1 MNSSIPVF
9 DLKFEEIPEDI
20 SRLASELH
28 SRRTMDLVIE
38 ISSSDFLSEKHIID
52 GLFYIEDSELRFIS
66 IAARNYCTAVHS
78 FQKLGNSDA
87 LLNAQEIFD
96 EAHQLEID
104 EIGHTDFASGRF
116 LGLISQKIDVL
127 KTGIEAI
134 NASDAHYVFSVLRN
148 IGNALPFLKE
158 IKSQSLV
165 DLVEAQYLKTSRDFA
180 AGMFF
185 NQLNNYLSNHP
196 DFARELYTL
205 VRNQISTEN
214 TGLYGSALIGM
225 ARAGHSVDVTEL
237 VLSDTASEFADLLAA
252 ALWALGCLKDYWEK
266 ESELKN
272 RVQQVLK
279 AVGHHSDS
287 NVSLQAWRALA
298 NAAVSQPE
306 LVTELL
312 KHAQP
317 NNQSALLVL
326 SDFAFMN
333 FKLAKDHSSF
343 AEILDALTG
352 LDADRENNFDYVLS
366 QLIEVNTHDEL
377 VYNSLTTWVVKHYDS
392 RNSDEKLGSCF
403 AHSIRELVGK
413 PLLHELITR
422 WLISDDRILGVAF
435 RDLIGHL
442 WVHEVR
448 QPVFAKDILD
458 TLTADDFKYLARRL
472 LGWVFHEEAL
482 LSLIFSLLN
491 TQNAQQR
498 TFNLA
503 YTLLVEEAGRNYPQ
517 STLEAIQEK
526 LNDASSPEEK
536 QLLEQVQTGLLT
548 YTEAIKQLPVRH
560 EFRPPIPTRIRHGIA
575 LKKSREHREARDK
588 ANEKSI
594 LRQLCTTVSLKAG
607 TGCFSLFQGKIS
619 DINRLGSFS
628 CFISLP
634 AQYVVD
640 PLNDE
645 IKNLGFISA
654 KRGDQ

>member
-1 MNSSIPVF
+1 MNNNYIPVF
-9 DLKFEEIPEDI
+9 DLELDEIPEEI
-20 SRLASELH
+20 TRLASELH

-38 ISSSDFLSEKHIID
+38 ISNPDSHSKKHIID
-52 GLFYIEDSELRFIS
+52 GFFCIEDSELRFIS
-66 IAARNYCTAVHS
+66 IAARNHCTAVHS
-78 FQKLGNSDA
+78 FRKFGNSDL
-87 LLNAQEIFD
+87 LLNAQKIFD
-96 EAHQLEID
+96 EVHQLEID
-104 EIGHTDFASGRF
+104 EIGHIDFASGRF
-116 LGLISQKIDVL
+116 LGFISQKIDVL
-127 KTGIEAI
+127 KIGAEVI
-134 NASDAHYVFSVLRN
+134 NASEAHYVFSVLRN
-148 IGNALPFLKE
+148 IGNALPFLRE
-158 IKSQSLV
+158 IKIQSLV
-165 DLVEAQYLKTSRDFA
+165 DLAKAQYQKTERDFA

-196 DFARELYTL
+196 DLARKLYTF
-205 VRNQISTEN
+205 VRNQISTDN

-225 ARAGHSVDVTEL
+225 ARADHFVDATEL
-237 VLSDTASEFADLLAA
+237 ALSDTASECIDLLAA

-279 AVGHHSDS
+279 AMGHHSDS

-306 LVTELL
+306 LVIELL

-326 SDFAFMN
+326 SDFVFMN
-333 FKLAKDHSSF
+333 FKVAKDHSSF

-352 LDADRENNFDYVLS
+352 LDVDRENNFDYVLS
-366 QLIEVNTHDEL
+366 QLIENNTHDEL
-377 VYNSLTTWVVKHYDS
+377 VYSSLTAWVVKHYDS
-392 RNSDEKLGSCF
+392 SNSDEKLGSCF

-422 WLISDDRILGVAF
+422 WLISDERILGAAF

-472 LGWVFHEEAL
+472 LGWAFHEEAL
-482 LSLIFSLLN
+482 LSLTFSLLN
-491 TQNAQQR
+491 TQDSQQR
-498 TFNLA
+498 IFNLV
-503 YTLLVEEAGRNYPQ
+503 YTLLVEEVGRNYPQ

-526 LNDASSPEEK
+526 LKDASPEEK
-536 QLLEQVQTGLLT
+536 RLLEQVRTDLLT
-548 YTEAIKQLPVRH
+548 YTEPIKQLPVRH
-560 EFRPPIPTRIRHGIA
+560 EFRPPIPTRIRHAVA
-575 LKKSREHREARDK
+575 LKIARKQREAMDK
-588 ANEKSI
+588 ANENSI
-594 LRQLCTTVSLKAG
+594 SQQLFTTIPLKAG
-607 TGCFSLFQGKIS
+607 TGCFSLIQGKVS
-619 DINRLGSFS
+619 DINRLSLFS
-628 CFISLP
+628 ISSSLP

-645 IKNLGFISA
+645 IKNLGFRSA